1 MNQKDPPEDASD
13 GGQPRHRP
21 GRGFVKQQVQG
32 TWRELTRVNASD
44 RRWEMPLAAALS
56 SGLPLM
62 VGAYFG
68 RMDYGLMSSLG
79 GMVFLSLPNT
89 SLAQRMMMLLAA
101 SFGMVACYA
110 VGALTQFWP
119 TVMIAALTVIAILVN
134 MVCRCYRLGPPG
146 SLFFIMATAIAAYTP
161 GHIEDVPM
169 RVGMVALGCLVA
181 CLVAFAYC
189 LHMTRVAPPPPEAAP
204 PKPTFDFVVYDSVI
218 IGLFVGI
225 SLLVAELLQLPRPYW
240 VPVSCLAIIQG
251 ASLWAAWNR
260 QLHRILG
267 TAVGLCVAWALLSL
281 PLNVWTLALV
291 MMALSFG
298 IETLVV
304 RHYASAVALITP
316 LTIFLAEAPHLGQGY
331 PADVI
336 EARFVDTVI
345 GAFIGV
351 LGAVLL
357 HNQRIRPRLS
367 RWMRAVLPNRVN

>member
-1 MNQKDPPEDASD
+1 MKRSDEPEEPA
-13 GGQPRHRP
+13 PRSWRSFAFLKEP
-21 GRGFVKQQVQG
+21 LRG
-32 TWRELTRVNASD
+32 TWRELIRVNASD

-79 GMVFLSLPNT
+79 GMVFLSLPNS
-89 SLAQRMMMLLAA
+89 SLQHRMMMLLAA

-119 TVMIAALTVIAILVN
+119 TVMIAALTLIAIVVS

-161 GHIEDVPM
+161 GRLEDVPL

-181 CLVAFAYC
+181 FAYS
-189 LHMTRVAPPPPEAAP
+189 LHMTRVAPPPPAAELP
-204 PKPTFDFVVYDSVI
+204 RPTFDFVVYDSVI
-218 IGLFVGI
+218 IGLFVGV
-225 SLLVAELLQLPRPYW
+225 SLLVAELLQLQRPYW

-251 ASLWAAWNR
+251 ASMRAAWSR
-260 QLHRILG
+260 QMHRILG
-267 TAVGLCVAWALLSL
+267 TTVGLCVAWALLSL
-281 PLNVWTLALV
+281 PLNVWTLSLV

-304 RHYASAVALITP
+304 RHYASAVVLITP

-331 PADVI
+331 PAAVI
-336 EARFVDTVI
+336 EARFLDTVT

-351 LGAVLL
+351 LGSVLL
-357 HNQRIRPRLS
+357 HNQRIRPHLS
-367 RWMRAVLPNRVN
+367 RWMRAVLPKRVN

>member
-1 MNQKDPPEDASD
+1 MNRHDDPAGPDD
-13 GGQPRHRP
+13 RPRRP
-21 GRGFVKQQVQG
+21 FAFVKEQLHG
-32 TWRELTRVNASD
+32 TWTELTRVNASD

-79 GMVFLSLPNT
+79 GMVFLSLPNA
-89 SLAQRMMMLLAA
+89 SLQIRMMMLLAA

-110 VGALTQFWP
+110 LGALTQFWP
-119 TVMIAALTVIAILVN
+119 TATIAALTLIAMVVN

-161 GHIEDVPM
+161 GTIEDVPL

-181 CLVAFAYC
+181 CLVAFAYS
-189 LHMTRVAPPPPEAAP
+189 LHMTRVAPPPPHVEL

-225 SLLVAELLQLPRPYW
+225 SLLVAELLQLQRPYW

-251 ASLWAAWNR
+251 ASLRAAWSR
-260 QLHRILG
+260 QMHRILG

-281 PLNVWTLALV
+281 PLNVWTLSLV

-331 PADVI
+331 PVDVI
-336 EARFVDTVI
+336 EARFVDTAL

-357 HNQRIRPRLS
+357 HSQRIRPTLS
-367 RWMRAVLPNRVN
+367 RWMRAVLPQRVN

>member
-1 MNQKDPPEDASD
+1 MNRQHDPHSGD
-13 GGQPRHRP
+13 GHRP
-21 GRGFVKQQVQG
+21 WYAPASAKARLGAV
-32 TWRELTRVNASD
+32 WRDLTRVNASD

-79 GMVFLSLPNT
+79 GMVFLSLPNS
-89 SLAQRMMMLLAA
+89 SLQHRMMMLLAA

-119 TVMIAALTVIAILVN
+119 AAMIAALTLIAMVVN

-161 GHIEDVPM
+161 GRIEDVPL
-169 RVGMVALGCLVA
+169 RVGMVALGSLVA
-181 CLVAFAYC
+181 CLVAFAYS
-189 LHMTRVAPPPPEAAP
+189 LHMTRVAPPPPETEL

-225 SLLVAELLQLPRPYW
+225 SLLVAELLQLQRPYW

-251 ASLWAAWNR
+251 ASLRAAWSR
-260 QLHRILG
+260 QMHRILG
-267 TAVGLCVAWALLSL
+267 TAVGLCVAWVLLAL
-281 PLNVWTLALV
+281 PLNVWTLSLV

-304 RHYASAVALITP
+304 RHYASAVVLITP

-331 PADVI
+331 PAAVI
-336 EARFVDTVI
+336 EARFLDTVT
-345 GAFIGV
+345 GAFIGA

-357 HNQRIRPRLS
+357 HNQRIRPLLS
-367 RWMRAVLPNRVN
+367 RWMRAVLPRRVN

>member
-1 MNQKDPPEDASD
+1 MNHKPKPD
-13 GGQPRHRP
+13 HR
-21 GRGFVKQQVQG
+21 Q
-32 TWRELTRVNASD
+32 TAAWRAYAWARARLLDIWRDLIRVNASD
-44 RRWEMPLAAALS
+44 RPWEMPLAAALS

-79 GMVFLSLPNT
+79 GMVFLSLPNS
-89 SLAQRMMMLLAA
+89 SLQHRMMMLLAA

-119 TVMIAALTVIAILVN
+119 TVMIASLTFIAIVVN

-146 SLFFIMATAIAAYTP
+146 SLFYIMATAIAAYTP
-161 GHIEDVPM
+161 GRVEDIPT

-181 CLVAFAYC
+181 CLVAFVYS
-189 LHMTRVAPPPPEAAP
+189 LHMTRVAPPPPETP
-204 PKPTFDFVVYDSVI
+204 LPKPTFDFVVYDSVI

-251 ASLWAAWNR
+251 ASLVAAWHR

-267 TAVGLCVAWALLSL
+267 TAVGLCIAWVLLSL
-281 PLNVWTLALV
+281 PLNPWTLSLV
-291 MMALSFG
+291 MMLLSFG

-304 RHYASAVALITP
+304 RHYASAVVLITP
-316 LTIFLAEAPHLGQGY
+316 LTIFLAEASHLGQGH
-331 PADVI
+331 PAAVI
-336 EARFVDTVI
+336 EARFLDTAI
-345 GAFIGV
+345 GAFIGA

-357 HNQRIRPRLS
+357 HSQRLRPILS
-367 RWMRAVLPNRVN
+367 RAMRTVLPRRVN

>member
-1 MNQKDPPEDASD
+1 MNRQHDPHSGD
-13 GGQPRHRP
+13 GHRP
-21 GRGFVKQQVQG
+21 WYAPASAKARLGAV
-32 TWRELTRVNASD
+32 WRDLTRVNASD

-79 GMVFLSLPNT
+79 GMVFLSLPNS
-89 SLAQRMMMLLAA
+89 SLQHRMMMLLAA

-119 TVMIAALTVIAILVN
+119 AAMIAALTLIAMVVN

-161 GHIEDVPM
+161 GRIEDVPL
-169 RVGMVALGCLVA
+169 RVGMVALGSLVA
-181 CLVAFAYC
+181 CLVAFAYS
-189 LHMTRVAPPPPEAAP
+189 LHMTRVAPPPPETEL

-225 SLLVAELLQLPRPYW
+225 SLLVAELLQLQRPYW

-251 ASLWAAWNR
+251 ASLRAAWSR
-260 QLHRILG
+260 QMHRILG
-267 TAVGLCVAWALLSL
+267 TAVGLCVAWVLLAL
-281 PLNVWTLALV
+281 PLNVWTLSLV

-304 RHYASAVALITP
+304 RHYASAVVLITP
-316 LTIFLAEAPHLGQGY
+316 LTIFLAEALHLGQGY
-331 PADVI
+331 PAAVI
-336 EARFVDTVI
+336 EARFLDTVI
-345 GAFIGV
+345 GAFIGA

-357 HNQRIRPRLS
+357 HNQRIRPLLS
-367 RWMRAVLPNRVN
+367 RWMRAVLPRRVN

>member
-1 MNQKDPPEDASD
+1 MNRQHDPHSGDGRRPWYAPASAKARL
-13 GGQPRHRP
+13 GAI
-21 GRGFVKQQVQG
+21 
-32 TWRELTRVNASD
+32 WRDLTRVNASD

-79 GMVFLSLPNT
+79 GMVFLSLPNS
-89 SLAQRMMMLLAA
+89 SLQHRMMMLLAA

-119 TVMIAALTVIAILVN
+119 AAMIAALTLIAMVVN

-161 GHIEDVPM
+161 GRIEDVPL
-169 RVGMVALGCLVA
+169 RVGMVALGSLVA
-181 CLVAFAYC
+181 CLVAFAYS
-189 LHMTRVAPPPPEAAP
+189 LHMTRVAPPPPETEL

-225 SLLVAELLQLPRPYW
+225 SLLVAELLQLQRPYW

-251 ASLWAAWNR
+251 ASLRAAWSR
-260 QLHRILG
+260 QMHRILG
-267 TAVGLCVAWALLSL
+267 TAVGLCVAWVLLAL
-281 PLNVWTLALV
+281 PLNVWTLSLV

-304 RHYASAVALITP
+304 RHYASAVVLITP

-331 PADVI
+331 PAAVI
-336 EARFVDTVI
+336 EARFLDTVT
-345 GAFIGV
+345 GAFIGA

-357 HNQRIRPRLS
+357 HNQRIRPLLS
-367 RWMRAVLPNRVN
+367 RWMRAVLPRRVN

>member
-1 MNQKDPPEDASD
+1 MKQDDDNRDARESH
-13 GGQPRHRP
+13 GLWRP
-21 GRGFVKQQVQG
+21 IGFVKEQVRDA
-32 TWRELTRVNASD
+32 WRELIRVNTSD

-79 GMVFLSLPNT
+79 GMVFLSLPNS
-89 SLAQRMMMLLAA
+89 SLQHRMMMLLAA
-101 SFGMVACYA
+101 SFGMVACFA

-119 TVMIAALTVIAILVN
+119 TAMVAALTIIAILVN

-161 GHIEDVPM
+161 GRIDDVPM

-181 CLVAFAYC
+181 CLVAFAYS
-189 LHMTRVAPPPPEAAP
+189 LHMTRVAPPPVETPL
-204 PKPTFDFVVYDSVI
+204 PKPTFDFVVYDSII

-260 QLHRILG
+260 QLHRIFG
-267 TAVGLCVAWALLSL
+267 TALGLCVAWALLSL
-281 PLNVWTLALV
+281 PLNVWTLSLV

-331 PADVI
+331 PSAVI
-336 EARFVDTVI
+336 QARFVDTVI

-357 HNQRIRPRLS
+357 HNQRIRPLLS
-367 RWMRAVLPNRVN
+367 RWMRAVLPKRIS

>member
-1 MNQKDPPEDASD
+1 MKRNDELSGSGYRLWLSRALWKD
-13 GGQPRHRP
+13 RLL
-21 GRGFVKQQVQG
+21 G

-44 RRWEMPLAAALS
+44 RSWEMPLAAALS

-79 GMVFLSLPNT
+79 GMVFLSLPNS
-89 SLAQRMMMLLAA
+89 SLQHRMMLLLAA

-119 TVMIAALTVIAILVN
+119 TAMIASLTLIAIVVS

-161 GHIEDVPM
+161 GSLEDVPM

-181 CLVAFAYC
+181 CLVAFAYS
-189 LHMTRVAPPPPEAAP
+189 LHMTRVAPPPPAP
-204 PKPTFDFVVYDSVI
+204 ELPKPTFDFVVYDSVI

-225 SLLVAELLQLPRPYW
+225 SLLAAELLQLPRPYW

-251 ASLWAAWNR
+251 ASLRAAWSR
-260 QLHRILG
+260 QIHRILG
-267 TAVGLCVAWALLSL
+267 TAVGLCLAWALLSL
-281 PLNVWTLALV
+281 PLNVWTLSVV

-304 RHYASAVALITP
+304 RHYASAVVLITP
-316 LTIFLAEAPHLGQGY
+316 LTIFLAEASHLGQGY
-331 PADVI
+331 PMAVI
-336 EARFVDTVI
+336 EARFLDTAI

-357 HNQRIRPRLS
+357 HNKRIRPHLS
-367 RWMRAVLPNRVN
+367 RWMRAVLPKRVN

>member
-1 MNQKDPPEDASD
+1 MNQHDEQHQRNAR
-13 GGQPRHRP
+13 GGQWRP
-21 GRGFVKQQVQG
+21 FSFFMNQLRSG
-32 TWRELTRVNASD
+32 WRELIRVNASD

-79 GMVFLSLPNT
+79 GMVFLSLPNS
-89 SLAQRMMMLLAA
+89 SLQHRMMMLLAA
-101 SFGMVACYA
+101 SFGMVACFA

-119 TVMIAALTVIAILVN
+119 TVMIAALTLIAMLVN

-161 GHIEDVPM
+161 GTIEEVPL

-181 CLVAFAYC
+181 CLVAFAYS
-189 LHMTRVAPPPPEAAP
+189 LHMTRVAPPPVETPLP
-204 PKPTFDFVVYDSVI
+204 RPTFDFVVYDSVI

-225 SLLVAELLQLPRPYW
+225 SLLVAELMQLPRPYW

-251 ASLWAAWNR
+251 ASLWAAWSR
-260 QLHRILG
+260 QLHRVFG
-267 TAVGLCVAWALLSL
+267 TALGLCVAWLLLNL
-281 PLNVWTLALV
+281 PLNVWTLSLV
-291 MMALSFG
+291 MMALTFG

-331 PADVI
+331 PSAVI
-336 EARFVDTVI
+336 HARFVDTVI

-357 HNQRIRPRLS
+357 HNPRIRPVLS
-367 RWMRAVLPNRVN
+367 RWMRAVLPKRVM

>member
-1 MNQKDPPEDASD
+1 MNRQDDPK
-13 GGQPRHRP
+13 GGGPVPWYSLAFARQRLLAVWHD
-21 GRGFVKQQVQG
+21 
-32 TWRELTRVNASD
+32 LIRVNASD
-44 RRWEMPLAAALS
+44 RPWEMPLAAALS

-79 GMVFLSLPNT
+79 GMVFLSLPNS
-89 SLAQRMMMLLAA
+89 SLQHRMMMLLAA

-119 TVMIAALTVIAILVN
+119 AVMIAALTLIAMVVN
-134 MVCRCYRLGPPG
+134 MICRCYRLGPPG

-161 GHIEDVPM
+161 GRVEDVPL
-169 RVGMVALGCLVA
+169 RVGMVALGSLVA
-181 CLVAFAYC
+181 CLVAFAYS
-189 LHMTRVAPPPPEAAP
+189 LHMTRVAPPPPETEL

-225 SLLVAELLQLPRPYW
+225 SLLVAELLQLQRPYW

-251 ASLWAAWNR
+251 ATLRAAWSR
-260 QLHRILG
+260 QMHRILG
-267 TAVGLCVAWALLSL
+267 TTVGLCVAWVLLSL
-281 PLNVWTLALV
+281 PLNVWTLSLV

-304 RHYASAVALITP
+304 RHYASAVVLITP

-331 PADVI
+331 PAAVI
-336 EARFVDTVI
+336 EARFLDTVT
-345 GAFIGV
+345 GAFIGA

-357 HNQRIRPRLS
+357 HNPRIRPLLS
-367 RWMRAVLPNRVN
+367 RWMRAVLPRRVN

>member
-1 MNQKDPPEDASD
+1 MNRQHDPHSGD
-13 GGQPRHRP
+13 GHRP
-21 GRGFVKQQVQG
+21 WYAPASAKARLGAV
-32 TWRELTRVNASD
+32 WRDLTRVNASD

-79 GMVFLSLPNT
+79 GMVFLSLPNS
-89 SLAQRMMMLLAA
+89 SLQHRMMMLLAA

-119 TVMIAALTVIAILVN
+119 AAMIAALTLIAMVVN

-161 GHIEDVPM
+161 GSIEDVPL
-169 RVGMVALGCLVA
+169 RVGMVALGSLVA
-181 CLVAFAYC
+181 CLVAFAYS
-189 LHMTRVAPPPPEAAP
+189 LHMTRVAPPPPETEL

-225 SLLVAELLQLPRPYW
+225 SLLVAELLQLQRPYW

-251 ASLWAAWNR
+251 ASLRAAWSR
-260 QLHRILG
+260 QMHRILG
-267 TAVGLCVAWALLSL
+267 TAVGLCVAWVLLAL
-281 PLNVWTLALV
+281 PLNVWTLSLV

-304 RHYASAVALITP
+304 RHYASAVVLITP

-331 PADVI
+331 PAAVI
-336 EARFVDTVI
+336 EARFLDTVI
-345 GAFIGV
+345 GAFIGA

-357 HNQRIRPRLS
+357 HNQRIRPLLS
-367 RWMRAVLPNRVN
+367 RWMRAVLPRRVN

>member
-1 MNQKDPPEDASD
+1 MKRSDEPEEPA
-13 GGQPRHRP
+13 PRSWRSFAFLKEP
-21 GRGFVKQQVQG
+21 LRG
-32 TWRELTRVNASD
+32 TWRELIRVNASD

-79 GMVFLSLPNT
+79 GMVFLSLPNS
-89 SLAQRMMMLLAA
+89 SLQHRMMMLLAA
-101 SFGMVACYA
+101 SFGMVACFA

-119 TVMIAALTVIAILVN
+119 TVMIAALTLIAIVVS

-161 GHIEDVPM
+161 GRLEDVPL

-181 CLVAFAYC
+181 CLVAFAYS
-189 LHMTRVAPPPPEAAP
+189 LHMTRVAPPPPAP
-204 PKPTFDFVVYDSVI
+204 ELPRPTFDFVVYDSVI
-218 IGLFVGI
+218 IGVFVGI

-251 ASLWAAWNR
+251 ASLRAAWSR

-281 PLNVWTLALV
+281 PLNVWTLSMV

-304 RHYASAVALITP
+304 RHYASAVVLITP

-331 PADVI
+331 PAAVI
-336 EARFVDTVI
+336 EARFLDTVI

-357 HNQRIRPRLS
+357 HNQRIRPHLS
-367 RWMRAVLPNRVN
+367 RWMRAVLPSRVS

>member
-1 MNQKDPPEDASD
+1 MNRQHDPHSGDGRRPWYAPASAKARL
-13 GGQPRHRP
+13 GA
-21 GRGFVKQQVQG
+21 V
-32 TWRELTRVNASD
+32 WRDLTRVNASD

-79 GMVFLSLPNT
+79 GMVFLSLPNS
-89 SLAQRMMMLLAA
+89 SLQHRMMMLLAA

-119 TVMIAALTVIAILVN
+119 AAMIAALTLIAMVVN

-161 GHIEDVPM
+161 GRIEDVPL
-169 RVGMVALGCLVA
+169 RVGMVALGSLVA
-181 CLVAFAYC
+181 CLVAFAYS
-189 LHMTRVAPPPPEAAP
+189 LHMTRVAPPPPETEL

-225 SLLVAELLQLPRPYW
+225 SLLVAELLQLQRPYW

-251 ASLWAAWNR
+251 ASLRAAWSR
-260 QLHRILG
+260 QMHRILG
-267 TAVGLCVAWALLSL
+267 TAVGLCVAWVLLAL
-281 PLNVWTLALV
+281 PLNVWTLSLV

-304 RHYASAVALITP
+304 RHYASAVVLITP

-331 PADVI
+331 PAAVI
-336 EARFVDTVI
+336 EARFLDTVT
-345 GAFIGV
+345 GAFIGA

-357 HNQRIRPRLS
+357 HNQRIRPLLS
-367 RWMRAVLPNRVN
+367 RWMRAVLPRRVN

>member
-1 MNQKDPPEDASD
+1 MNRQHDPHSGDGRRPWYAPASAKARL
-13 GGQPRHRP
+13 GA
-21 GRGFVKQQVQG
+21 V
-32 TWRELTRVNASD
+32 WRDLTRVNASD

-79 GMVFLSLPNT
+79 GMVFLSLPNS
-89 SLAQRMMMLLAA
+89 SLQHRMMMLLAA

-119 TVMIAALTVIAILVN
+119 AAMIAALTLIAMVVN

-161 GHIEDVPM
+161 GRIEDVPL
-169 RVGMVALGCLVA
+169 RVGMVALGSLVA
-181 CLVAFAYC
+181 CLVAFAYS
-189 LHMTRVAPPPPEAAP
+189 LHMTRVAPPPPETEL

-225 SLLVAELLQLPRPYW
+225 SLLVAELLQLQRPYW

-251 ASLWAAWNR
+251 ASLRAAWSR
-260 QLHRILG
+260 QMHRILG
-267 TAVGLCVAWALLSL
+267 TAVGLCVAWVLLAL
-281 PLNVWTLALV
+281 PLNVWTLSLV
-291 MMALSFG
+291 MMVLSFG

-304 RHYASAVALITP
+304 RHYASAVVLITP

-331 PADVI
+331 PAAVI
-336 EARFVDTVI
+336 EARFLDTVI
-345 GAFIGV
+345 GAFIGA

-357 HNQRIRPRLS
+357 HNQRIRPLLS
-367 RWMRAVLPNRVN
+367 RWMRAVLPRRVN

>member
-1 MNQKDPPEDASD
+1 MKGTDEPKERHSDQKSWRSLAFINDWL
-13 GGQPRHRP
+13 
-21 GRGFVKQQVQG
+21 QG
-32 TWRELTRVNASD
+32 TWRELVRVNSSD
-44 RRWEMPLAAALS
+44 RSWEMPLAAALS

-79 GMVFLSLPNT
+79 GMVFLSLPNS
-89 SLAQRMMMLLAA
+89 SLQHRMMMLLAA
-101 SFGMVACYA
+101 SFGMVACFA

-119 TVMIAALTVIAILVN
+119 AAMIGALTLIAIVVN

-161 GHIEDVPM
+161 GRVEDVPM

-181 CLVAFAYC
+181 CLIAFVYS
-189 LHMTRVAPPPPEAAP
+189 LHMTRVAPPPLAAEL
-204 PKPTFDFVVYDSVI
+204 PKPTFDFVVYDSII

-225 SLLVAELLQLPRPYW
+225 SLLVAELLQLQRPYW

-251 ASLWAAWNR
+251 ASLRAAWSR

-267 TAVGLCVAWALLSL
+267 TTVGLCIAWALLSL
-281 PLNVWTLALV
+281 PLNVWTLSVV

-304 RHYASAVALITP
+304 RHYASAVVLITP

-331 PADVI
+331 PSAVI
-336 EARFVDTVI
+336 EARFLDTVI

-351 LGAVLL
+351 LGAALL
-357 HNQRIRPRLS
+357 HNKRIRPHLS
-367 RWMRAVLPNRVN
+367 RWMRAVLPKRVS

>member
-1 MNQKDPPEDASD
+1 MHAKAAGYGGRLASSRSRCGD
-13 GGQPRHRP
+13 
-21 GRGFVKQQVQG
+21 
-32 TWRELTRVNASD
+32 TWRELIRVNTSD

-79 GMVFLSLPNT
+79 GMVFLSLPNS
-89 SLAQRMMMLLAA
+89 SLQHRMMMLLAA
-101 SFGMVACYA
+101 SFGMVACFA

-119 TVMIAALTVIAILVN
+119 TAMVAALTIIAILVN

-161 GHIEDVPM
+161 GRIEDVPM

-181 CLVAFAYC
+181 CLVAFAYS
-189 LHMTRVAPPPPEAAP
+189 LHMTRVAPPPVETPL
-204 PKPTFDFVVYDSVI
+204 PKPTFDFVVYDSII

-260 QLHRILG
+260 QLHRIFG
-267 TAVGLCVAWALLSL
+267 TALGLCVAWALLSL
-281 PLNVWTLALV
+281 PLNVWTLSLV

-331 PADVI
+331 PSAVI
-336 EARFVDTVI
+336 QARFVDTVI

-357 HNQRIRPRLS
+357 HNQRIRPLLS
-367 RWMRAVLPNRVN
+367 RWMRAVLPKRIS

>member
-1 MNQKDPPEDASD
+1 MNRQHDPHSGDGRRSWYAPASAKARL
-13 GGQPRHRP
+13 GA
-21 GRGFVKQQVQG
+21 V
-32 TWRELTRVNASD
+32 WRDLTRVNASD

-79 GMVFLSLPNT
+79 GMVFLSLPNS
-89 SLAQRMMMLLAA
+89 SLQHRMMMLLAA

-119 TVMIAALTVIAILVN
+119 AAMIAALTLIAMVVN

-161 GHIEDVPM
+161 GSIEDVPL
-169 RVGMVALGCLVA
+169 RVGMVALGSLVA
-181 CLVAFAYC
+181 CLVAFAYS
-189 LHMTRVAPPPPEAAP
+189 LHMTRVAPPPPETEL

-225 SLLVAELLQLPRPYW
+225 SLLVAELLQLQRPYW

-251 ASLWAAWNR
+251 ASLRAAWSR
-260 QLHRILG
+260 QMHRILG
-267 TAVGLCVAWALLSL
+267 TAVGLCVAWVLLAL
-281 PLNVWTLALV
+281 PLNVWTLSLV

-304 RHYASAVALITP
+304 RHYASAVVLITP

-331 PADVI
+331 PAAVI
-336 EARFVDTVI
+336 EARFLDTVI
-345 GAFIGV
+345 GAFIGA

-357 HNQRIRPRLS
+357 HNQRIRPLLS
-367 RWMRAVLPNRVN
+367 RWMRAVLPRRVN

>member
-1 MNQKDPPEDASD
+1 MKNSDEHNARSD
-13 GGQPRHRP
+13 GPSSRSAWA
-21 GRGFVKQQVQG
+21 FIKDWLLS
-32 TWRELTRVNASD
+32 TWRELVRVNASD
-44 RRWEMPLAAALS
+44 RSWEMPLAAALS

-79 GMVFLSLPNT
+79 GMVFLSLPNS
-89 SLAQRMMMLLAA
+89 SLQHRMMMLLAA
-101 SFGMVACYA
+101 SFGMVACFA

-119 TVMIAALTVIAILVN
+119 SVMIVALTLIAIVVS

-161 GHIEDVPM
+161 GRIEDVPM

-181 CLVAFAYC
+181 CLIAFVYS
-189 LHMTRVAPPPPEAAP
+189 LRMTRVTPPPPAIDLP
-204 PKPTFDFVVYDSVI
+204 PPTFDFVVYDSII

-225 SLLVAELLQLPRPYW
+225 SLLAAELLQLQRPYW

-251 ASLWAAWNR
+251 ASLRAAWSR

-267 TAVGLCVAWALLSL
+267 TTVGLCIAWALLSL
-281 PLNVWTLALV
+281 PLNVWTLSLV

-304 RHYASAVALITP
+304 RHYASAVVLITP

-331 PADVI
+331 PSAVI
-336 EARFVDTVI
+336 EARFLDTVL

-357 HNQRIRPRLS
+357 HNKRIRPHLS
-367 RWMRAVLPNRVN
+367 RWMRAVLPTRVS

>member
-1 MNQKDPPEDASD
+1 MKQDDDNRDARESR
-13 GGQPRHRP
+13 GLWRP
-21 GRGFVKQQVQG
+21 IGFVKEQVRDA
-32 TWRELTRVNASD
+32 WRELIRVNTSD

-79 GMVFLSLPNT
+79 GMVFLSLPNS
-89 SLAQRMMMLLAA
+89 SLQHRMMMLLAA
-101 SFGMVACYA
+101 SFGMVACFA

-119 TVMIAALTVIAILVN
+119 TAMVAALTIIAILVN

-161 GHIEDVPM
+161 GRIEDVPM

-181 CLVAFAYC
+181 CLVAFAYS
-189 LHMTRVAPPPPEAAP
+189 LHMTRVAPPPVETPL
-204 PKPTFDFVVYDSVI
+204 PKPTFDFVVYDSII

-260 QLHRILG
+260 QLHRIFG
-267 TAVGLCVAWALLSL
+267 TALGLCVAWALLSL
-281 PLNVWTLALV
+281 PLNVWTLSLV

-331 PADVI
+331 PSAVI
-336 EARFVDTVI
+336 QARFVDTVI

-357 HNQRIRPRLS
+357 HNQRIRPLLS
-367 RWMRAVLPNRVN
+367 RWMRAVLPKRIS

>member
-1 MNQKDPPEDASD
+1 MKQDDDNRDARESR
-13 GGQPRHRP
+13 GLWRP
-21 GRGFVKQQVQG
+21 IGFVKEQVRDA
-32 TWRELTRVNASD
+32 WRELIRVNTSD

-79 GMVFLSLPNT
+79 GMVFLSLPNS
-89 SLAQRMMMLLAA
+89 SLQHRMMMLLAA
-101 SFGMVACYA
+101 SFGMVACFA

-119 TVMIAALTVIAILVN
+119 TAMVAALTIIAILVN

-161 GHIEDVPM
+161 GRIDDVPM

-181 CLVAFAYC
+181 CLVAFAYS
-189 LHMTRVAPPPPEAAP
+189 LHMTRVAPPPVETPL
-204 PKPTFDFVVYDSVI
+204 PKPTFDFVVYDSII

-260 QLHRILG
+260 QLHRIFG
-267 TAVGLCVAWALLSL
+267 TALGLCVAWALLSL
-281 PLNVWTLALV
+281 PLNVWTLSLV

-331 PADVI
+331 PSAVI
-336 EARFVDTVI
+336 QARFVDTVI

-357 HNQRIRPRLS
+357 HNQRIRPLLS
-367 RWMRAVLPNRVN
+367 RWMRAVLPKRIS